1 MDTNYNITIKGVGTL
16 EEIITSLKFMLTD
29 LENDND
35 LGETY
40 EDETLCMEI
49 YEN

>member
-1 MDTNYNITIKGVGTL
+1 MDTNYNITIKGFGTL
-16 EEIITSLKFMLTD
+16 EEIITSLKFMLND
-29 LENDND
+29 LESDN
-35 LGETY
+35 LGGTY